1 MPITTLIM
9 NLSGKY
15 LFAICLLA
23 GVLSCKKENKPVE
36 DESQGTNF
44 NFLQKTILKSPD
56 NSAEKINLY
65 EYNLVGQVVKAISF
79 DKTNGISSTI
89 KNTETFYR
97 STSSRLDSVV
107 FVTMDSTVLKYK
119 AIVLF
124 TYDFTNKISKSIQTA
139 TPGLSPGSQMV
150 RDSSLYFYT
159 SGQLSQRTDY
169 RSHDNNP
176 YSLVRD
182 LYYNYDATGN
192 LLMLRL
198 VWPTVPTDTV
208 KFTFDNK
215 TNSIPV
221 ERGIHFWAPAFYDD
235 YKFTNNP
242 ISKTV
247 RSSDSYTYEYRYAA
261 NNKPLYRKEKV
272 VGTPAYGE
280 LYYYY
285 D

>member
-1 MPITTLIM
+1 M
-9 NLSGKY
+9 NFPRKY
-15 LFAICLLA
+15 FFAICLLA
-23 GVLSCKKENKPVE
+23 AALSCKKETKPVE
-36 DESQGTNF
+36 EENQGTNF
-44 NFLQKTILKSPD
+44 NFLQKTILRSPD

-65 EYNLVGQVVKAISF
+65 EYNLVGQVAKHIYY
-79 DKTNGISSTI
+79 DKTNGVSSSI

-97 STSSRLDSVV
+97 STSSRLDSVI
-107 FVTMDSTVLKYK
+107 FVTTDTTVIKYK
-119 AIVLF
+119 AVVLF
-124 TYDFTNKISKSIQTA
+124 TYDFTGKTSKSIQTA
-139 TPGLSPGSQMV
+139 TPGLTAGSQMV

-176 YSLVRD
+176 YSLLRE
-182 LYYNYDATGN
+182 LYYSYDAIGN
-192 LLMLRL
+192 LSMLRL
-198 VWPTVPTDTV
+198 VWPTAPTDTV

-221 ERGIHFWAPAFYDD
+221 ERNIHFWAPAFYDD

-242 ISKTV
+242 VSKTV
-247 RSSDSYTYEYRYAA
+247 RSSDSYTYEYRYTT

-272 VGTPAYGE
+272 VNSPAYGE

>member
-1 MPITTLIM
+1 M
-9 NLSGKY
+9 NVYVNY
-15 LFAICLLA
+15 LFAFCITF
-23 GVLSCKKENKPVE
+23 GIISCKKENKPNE
-36 DESQGTNF
+36 EESQGTTF
-44 NFLQKTILKSPD
+44 NFLQKTILRSPD
-56 NSAEKINLY
+56 NSAEKITLY
-65 EYNLVGQVVKAISF
+65 EYNSVGLVAKAIYF

-97 STSSRLDSVV
+97 SSSRLDSVV
-107 FVTMDSTVLKYK
+107 FVTTDTTVIKYK
-119 AIVLF
+119 AVVVF
-124 TYDFTNKISKSIQTA
+124 TYDFTNKISKSVYIG
-139 TPGLSPGSQMV
+139 TPGLSAGSQMV
-150 RDSSLYFYT
+150 RDSSLYLYN

-176 YSLVRD
+176 YTLLRE
-182 LYYNYDATGN
+182 LYYSYDVAGN
-192 LLMLRL
+192 LSMLRL
-198 VWPTVPTDTV
+198 VWPTIPSTDTV

-221 ERGIHFWAPAFYDD
+221 ERGTHFWAPAFYDD
-235 YKFTNNP
+235 YKFINNP

-247 RSSDSYTYEYRYAA
+247 RNSDSYIYEYRYTT

-272 VGTPAYGE
+272 IGSPSYGE

>member
-1 MPITTLIM
+1 M

-15 LFAICLLA
+15 LFAVCLIVGA
-23 GVLSCKKENKPVE
+23 LSCKKENKPVE
-36 DESQGTNF
+36 EESQGTNF
-44 NFLQKTILKSPD
+44 NFLQKTILRSPD

-65 EYNLVGQVVKAISF
+65 EYNSVGQLAKAIYF

-97 STSSRLDSVV
+97 STSSRLDSAV
-107 FVTMDSTVLKYK
+107 FVTTDTTVIKYK
-119 AIVLF
+119 AVVSF
-124 TYDFTNKISKSIQTA
+124 TYDFAGKASKSIYTG
-139 TPGLSPGSQMV
+139 TPGLSAGSQMV
-150 RDSSLYFYT
+150 RDSSLYFYAG
-159 SGQLSQRTDY
+159 GQLSQRTDY

-176 YSLVRD
+176 YSLLRE
-182 LYYNYDATGN
+182 LYYSFDVAGN
-192 LLMLRL
+192 LSMLRL
-198 VWPTVPTDTV
+198 VWPTTPSTDTV

-235 YKFTNNP
+235 YKFVNNP

-247 RSSDSYTYEYRYAA
+247 RNSDSYTYEYRYTT

-272 VGTPAYGE
+272 VGTPSYGE

>member
-1 MPITTLIM
+1 MR
-9 NLSGKY
+9 LSGKY
-15 LFAICLLA
+15 LFAVILIA
-23 GVLSCKKENKPVE
+23 GALSCKKENKPVE
-36 DESQGTNF
+36 EESQGTNF
-44 NFLQKTILKSPD
+44 NFLEKIILRSPD
-56 NSAEKINLY
+56 NSAEKITFY
-65 EYNLVGQVVKAISF
+65 EYNSVGQVAKAIYF

-97 STSSRLDSVV
+97 SSARLDSVV
-107 FVTMDSTVLKYK
+107 FITTDTTVIKYK
-119 AIVLF
+119 AVVLF
-124 TYDFTNKISKSIQTA
+124 TYDFTNKISKSVQTA
-139 TPGLSPGSQMV
+139 MPGLSAGSQMV

-159 SGQLSQRTDY
+159 SGQLSQRSDY

-176 YSLVRD
+176 YSLLRE
-182 LYYNYDATGN
+182 LYYSYDATGN

-198 VWPTVPTDTV
+198 VWPTAPIDTV

-221 ERGIHFWAPAFYDD
+221 ERGIHSLAPAFYDD

-247 RSSDSYTYEYRYAA
+247 RNSDSYTYEYRYTT

-272 VGTPAYGE
+272 VGSPSYGE